1 MARAIEIS
9 VSILIEK
16 LKNLVSEKGTADTKL
31 RRYVASSISKWK
43 QLPKLL
49 NQAEKKGS
57 RGGGD
62 NQQELIVQLL
72 LHVYRVDNILD
83 ELLLSSFHH

>member
-1 MARAIEIS
+1 M
-9 VSILIEK
+9 L
-16 LKNLVSEKGTADTKL
+16 EKGTAYTKL
-31 RRYVASSISKWK
+31 RRHVASSIGKWK
-43 QLPKLL
+43 RLLKLL
-49 NQAEKKGS
+49 NQTEKKGS
-57 RGGGD
+57 RGGSD

>member
-1 MARAIEIS
+1 M
-9 VSILIEK
+9 
-16 LKNLVSEKGTADTKL
+16 
-31 RRYVASSISKWK
+31 ASSIGKWE

-62 NQQELIVQLL
+62 NQQELMVQLL
-72 LHVYRVDNILD
+72 LHVYRVDNILK

>member
-1 MARAIEIS
+1 MAIEIS

-16 LKNLVSEKGTADTKL
+16 LKNLVSEKGTTDTKL
-31 RRYVASSISKWK
+31 RRHVASSIGKWK

-62 NQQELIVQLL
+62 NQQELIVQLF